1 MQNIEFNDFYKVPNV
16 KFDITKLRTALEKV
30 LKKKKFDNLNL
41 KSFGAIPILS
51 LIHITEPTRP
61 Y

>member
-30 LKKKKFDNLNL
+30 LKKKNL
-41 KSFGAIPILS
+41 II
-51 LIHITEPTRP
+51 
-61 Y
+61 